1 VNWGAEDFVAAG
13 LIFGAVLAAFW
24 YASRHLARMTYLAAF
39 ASGLGAILVIVWVS
53 LAVGIIG
60 EPDNSANLV
69 FAGVLVVAFFGSL
82 LSKLKPSG
90 LSRAMWAAAA
100 AQLVAGI
107 TAITVTGL
115 TPDATGV
122 WAVTGFNLALVA
134 AFVVSAWLFGRRDRS
149 QGPKRAFDDAS
160 RPY

>member
-1 VNWGAEDFVAAG
+1 MNWGAEDFVAAG
-13 LIFGAVLAAFW
+13 LILGAVLAAFW
-24 YASRHLARMTYLAAF
+24 YASRHLARKIYLAAF
-39 ASGLGAILVIVWVS
+39 ASGLGTILVIVWVS

-69 FAGVLVVAFFGSL
+69 FAGVLVVACFGSL
-82 LSKLKPSG
+82 MSKLKPSG

-107 TAITVTGL
+107 TAVIVTGL
-115 TPDATGV
+115 TPDATGL

-134 AFVVSAWLFGRRDRS
+134 AFAVSAWLFGRGDHS
-149 QGPKRAFDDAS
+149 QGTQKGI
-160 RPY
+160 